1 RRVPARAGRSR
12 LEAACDH
19 DRRHLGVEPRLEAV
33 AVTAT
38 PREGNLVTVKLDRD
52 VVARLAAL
60 KVTYG
65 RRSYSEVIRDLLRIK

>member
-1 RRVPARAGRSR
+1 
-12 LEAACDH
+12 
-19 DRRHLGVEPRLEAV
+19 
-33 AVTAT
+33 VTAT

-65 RRSYSEVIRDLLRIK
+65 RRFILRGYLRPPPYKVVLLLKPLKQISLSILGPIYSLSQIGGFRHV

>member
-1 RRVPARAGRSR
+1 MAK
-12 LEAACDH
+12 
-19 DRRHLGVEPRLEAV
+19 
-33 AVTAT
+33 

-65 RRSYSEVIRDLLRIK
+65 RRSYSEVIRDLLALLQNIPANLPEGSDGGGA

>member
-1 RRVPARAGRSR
+1 MCGDCLDRYYVGGR
-12 LEAACDH
+12 
-19 DRRHLGVEPRLEAV
+19 G
-33 AVTAT
+33 T
-38 PREGNLVTVKLDRD
+38 PPTPTSDDALVTVKLDRD